1 MSRLNNMAVPTLL
14 TLLQRVVDEDVQR
27 SAQVVAIQNTIMT
40 AIGRIFG
47 QHGIPDSIIVP
58 TKQSKVWMMRL
69 LEWLKDKVHDQRI
82 SCALVQHRQ
91 LLTWRRLWDQQRLL
105 IATQEALKDAVC
117 SGIIRLVYLIQGAL
131 MTWH

>member
-1 MSRLNNMAVPTLL
+1 
-14 TLLQRVVDEDVQR
+14 
-27 SAQVVAIQNTIMT
+27 
-40 AIGRIFG
+40 
-47 QHGIPDSIIVP
+47 
-58 TKQSKVWMMRL
+58 MMRL